1 MKRPLHETRPIRVA
15 AQLHPQHG
23 DWPELRSAAIRSEEL
38 AYDILYT
45 WDHFSPLG
53 GDPDGKHF
61 ECWSL
66 LAAWAEATERIELGP
81 LVACNSYRNPNLHAD
96 IARTVDHI
104 SGGRVIMGLGAGWF
118 RRDYERYGY
127 PYGTKASRIRALERH
142 VPVIIERLAAG
153 NPPPMR
159 RTPILIAGV
168 GLELTLPI
176 VARHADAWHAFFPDT
191 LDEVRPAV
199 EALVGHCEAIGRDPY
214 EIEWSVGLQ
223 PDDIDRFLRQ
233 DADRYLELGFTQFTL
248 GFGGP
253 QWAVENGR
261 DFLAWRDERNAERVA
276 GNAA

>member
-1 MKRPLHETRPIRVA
+1 MKQHETRPIRIA

-23 DWPELRSAAIRSEEL
+23 DWRELRSAALRSEEL
-38 AYDILYT
+38 GYDILYT

-53 GDPDGKHF
+53 GDPGGKHF

-66 LAAWAEATERIELGP
+66 LAAWAEATSRIEIGP

-127 PYGTKASRIRALERH
+127 EFGTRASRIRTLGVA
-142 VPVIIERLAAG
+142 VPEIIERLATL

-159 RTPILIAGV
+159 RMPILIAGV
-168 GLELTLPI
+168 GPELTLPI
-176 VARHADAWHAFFPDT
+176 VARHADAWHAFFPDS
-191 LDEVRPAV
+191 LDEVQPAV
-199 EALVGHCEAIGRDPY
+199 DALIRHCEAIGRDPY

-223 PDDIDRFLRQ
+223 PDDIARFLRE
-233 DADRYLELGFTQFTL
+233 DVDRYLKLGFTQFTL

-253 QWAVENGR
+253 AWRIENGR
-261 DFLAWRDERNAERVA
+261 DFLAWRDERNTART
-276 GNAA
+276 AASAA